1 MSYYFSARSLI
12 ASIINLM
19 SEIINVIG
27 GGLAGVEAA
36 WQAARLGVKVR
47 LYEMRPVQQ
56 TPAHRTDKLA
66 EIVCSNSLKT
76 DEPGT
81 APYLLKEELR
91 RGRSLV
97 MEAAA
102 ATRVPAG
109 AALSVDRIKFAEL
122 ITERIKAHPNIE
134 IVREEVRAIVSIGTT
149 PSAQS
154 GHPSSEQ
161 EGRSQSSPPVLGGVS
176 AASADGVVALHKEP
190 LHNGVAAET
199 DSYFASAP
207 LLNKE
212 GSLDDVWIIA
222 TGPLTSDSLTESI
235 MKFTGDDQLYFYDA
249 IAPIVAADSIDM
261 SIAFKAARYGKGG
274 DDYINCPMD
283 REQYETFINEL
294 LAAKSVPLKRFEE
307 TRWFE
312 SCLPIEEIARRGVDT
327 LRFGPMKPKGL
338 PDPKTGYE
346 PYACVQLRQENLMA
360 DAYGLVGFQNH
371 LRYGEQARV
380 LRLIPGLENAEF
392 LQFGQIHRNTFI
404 NSPKILNEDLS
415 TRTNPNLFFAGQITG
430 VEGYVESVATGWIAG
445 INAVRTLRGQPLLT
459 APPTSAIGALCRYVS
474 NVETKNFQPVNITFG
489 LLEPL
494 PVELRKKHRNK
505 RERHVIQVERA
516 LTDWDEWL
524 EEIKGRDAKMQ
535 AV

>member
-1 MSYYFSARSLI
+1 M
-12 ASIINLM
+12 NDVV
-19 SEIINVIG
+19 NVIG

-36 WQAARLGVKVR
+36 WQAAESGVAVR
-47 LYEMRPVQQ
+47 LYEMRPVLQ

-97 MEAAA
+97 LAAA
-102 ATRVPAG
+102 EATRVPAG
-109 AALSVDRIKFAEL
+109 AALSVDRIKFAEI
-122 ITERIKAHPNIE
+122 ITERIERHPNIE
-134 IVREEVRAIVSIGTT
+134 IVREEIKEI
-149 PSAQS
+149 PK
-154 GHPSSEQ
+154 
-161 EGRSQSSPPVLGGVS
+161 GG
-176 AASADGVVALHKEP
+176 
-190 LHNGVAAET
+190 
-199 DSYFASAP
+199 
-207 LLNKE
+207 
-212 GSLDDVWIIA
+212 VWIIA
-222 TGPLTSDSLTESI
+222 TGPLTSDFLTASI
-235 MKFTGDDQLYFYDA
+235 MKWTGDDQLYFYDA

-274 DDYINCPMD
+274 DDYVNCPMN
-283 REQYETFINEL
+283 REQYELFVSEV
-294 LAAKSVPLKRFEE
+294 LAAKSVPLKRFED
-307 TRWFE
+307 THWFE

-338 PDPKTGYE
+338 PDPKTGKE
-346 PYACVQLRQENLMA
+346 AYACVQLRQENLMA

-404 NSPKILNEDLS
+404 NSPKILDETLA
-415 TRTNPNLFFAGQITG
+415 TRKNPKLFFAGQITG
-430 VEGYVESVATGWIAG
+430 VEGYVESVGTGWLAG
-445 INAVRTLRGQPLLT
+445 INAARLLRREDMLT
-459 APPTSAIGALCRYVS
+459 TPQTSAIGALCRYVS

-505 RERHVIQVERA
+505 RDRHHIQVERA
-516 LTDWDEWL
+516 LSDWDEFVGTFL
-524 EEIKGRDAKMQ
+524 MQ
-535 AV
+535 QSHSGVTISL